1 MTPLVGK
8 KKLRISTPSPTKP
21 KQQKKETNTTQPP
34 KNKGMDLE
42 DKKNH
47 LGCMGDGVT
56 FFFEQ

>member
-1 MTPLVGK
+1 MTPLVWK

-21 KQQKKETNTTQPP
+21 KQQKKETNKPQPP
-34 KNKGMDLE
+34 KKKGMDLE
-42 DKKNH
+42 DKKKH